1 MKGIVFT
8 EFLEMVEDKFGYSVL
23 DKVIEDS
30 ISDGV
35 YTAVGTYSHEEMVS
49 LVVSLSNHS
58 GIDISTL
65 LEAYGVHFFDIL
77 LSSYPIFFD
86 KQTSTFSF
94 LSSIDNYIHPE
105 VLKLYPD
112 AELPRFDIVE
122 HTDNSLIMVYYS
134 SRKMS
139 DFAVGL
145 VKGTIKHFGENII
158 FDVEKLTDDGSKVQ
172 FNFST
177 AS

>member
-8 EFLEMVEDKFGYSVL
+8 EFLEMVEDKFGFAVL
-23 DKVIEDS
+23 DKIIEDS
-30 ISDGV
+30 NSDGV

-49 LVVSLSNHS
+49 LVVALSKHS
-58 GIDISTL
+58 GIEISTL

-77 LSSYPIFFD
+77 LKSYPVFFE

-112 AELPRFDIVE
+112 AELPRFDTIE
-122 HTDNSLIMVYYS
+122 HTDTKLVMVYYS
-134 SRKMS
+134 TRKMS

-145 VKGTIKHFGENII
+145 VKGTINHFKENIK
-158 FDVEKLTDDGSKVQ
+158 FDIHKIKEDGSEVQ
-172 FNFST
+172 FTFT
-177 AS
+177 G